1 LVLLDIAFAVLGRLH
16 AQLQLLSLSF
26 AIKMLTA
33 LAFLAAVLSVYPA
46 VFERTGAITFTV
58 LDRVLNR

>member
-1 LVLLDIAFAVLGRLH
+1 LDIAFAVLGRLH

-33 LAFLAAVLSVYPA
+33 LAFLASVLSVYPA
-46 VFERTGAITFTV
+46 VFARAAAITFTV
-58 LDRVLNR
+58 LDRALNP

>member
-1 LVLLDIAFAVLGRLH
+1 VLGRLH

-33 LAFLAAVLSVYPA
+33 LAFLAGVLAVYPS
-46 VFERTGAITFTV
+46 VFERTGAITLRV
-58 LDRVLNR
+58 LDRVLNP